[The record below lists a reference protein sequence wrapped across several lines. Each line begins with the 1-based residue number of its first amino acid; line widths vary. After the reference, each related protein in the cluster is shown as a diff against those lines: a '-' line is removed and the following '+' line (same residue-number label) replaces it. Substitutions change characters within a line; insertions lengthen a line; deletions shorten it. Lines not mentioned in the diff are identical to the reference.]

1 MAHFTSGGFQLAY
14 TDQGA
19 GDPIVLVHGFGSSGA
34 INWGNTGWV
43 AALVASGRRVITLDN
58 RGHGQSDT
66 PRERAAYVPHV
77 MAGDV
82 AALMDHLGVARADVM
97 GYSMGARIS
106 AFLAVEAGDRV
117 RSLVLAGIG
126 AGLTEGVGDPGP
138 IIAALEAPSLA
149 DIPDRKGR
157 MFRAFADQNK
167 GDLVAL
173 AACMA
178 ATREQLAPERLATI
192 RCPTL
197 VVVGAKDEIA
207 FDGPGLARLVPRA
220 HAIDV
225 PDRDH
230 MTTVGDKV
238 YKAAVLG
245 FLAGRA

>member
-1 MAHFTSGGFQLAY
+1 MAHFTSGGFRLAY
-14 TDQGA
+14 TDQGT
-19 GDPIVLVHGFGSSGA
+19 GDAIVLVHGFGSSGA
-34 INWGNTGWV
+34 INWANTGWV
-43 AALVASGRRVITLDN
+43 AGLVASGRRVITLDN
-58 RGHGQSDT
+58 RGHGQSDK
-66 PRERAAYVPHV
+66 PHERAAYVPHL

-82 AALMDHLGVARADVM
+82 AALMDHLGLVRADVM

-106 AFLAVEAGDRV
+106 AFLAVDRPERV

-126 AGLTEGVGDPGP
+126 AGLTEGVGDPAP
-138 IIAALEAPSLA
+138 IIAALEAPSIN
-149 DIPDRKGR
+149 DIGDRKGR

-178 ATREQLAPERLATI
+178 ATREQLSPERLQTV

-207 FDGPGLARLVPRA
+207 FDGPGLARLIPGA

-245 FLAGRA
+245 FLAGRP